1 MTGTRVGCFQQTLW
15 TLTLKAPNENGSR
28 RHFNSLPSHFGENKA
43 WFFMW
48 ILCLAED
55 SLKTSSYFLW
65 KTMKKYSWMSSA
77 AVVIGALRVRII
89 HFGWNTAWWAG
100 ETCDVGHLVTKMI
113 EHTSLL
119 LEHWIS
125 ASFKAIQSRM
135 LGRFKPRI
143 RDSVGVHTW

>member
-1 MTGTRVGCFQQTLW
+1 M
-15 TLTLKAPNENGSR
+15 P
-28 RHFNSLPSHFGENKA
+28 
-43 WFFMW
+43 
-48 ILCLAED
+48 
-55 SLKTSSYFLW
+55 
-65 KTMKKYSWMSSA
+65 SA

-125 ASFKAIQSRM
+125 ASLKAIQSRM

-143 RDSVGVHTW
+143 RDSVGVHTWLKSLEHRNEPALSETVYNVSVRATRCRFCDILRWFILQHGSFWQTLTAGSRSLLSPMSYDVWPFPLTNLAL